1 MRNNLPVFVMNTL
14 LRSTTQR
21 SKLQRWVRQIDN
33 YPNWL
38 GASERELLVETRHGF
53 SIWCD
58 RSDYIGRTIIDSGE
72 WEPLVS
78 RTIQA
83 CLQPGDL
90 AIDVGANIGY
100 DTLLMSTSVGQTG
113 QVLSFEP
120 NIDNLGRLIRNLQQS
135 KASNVCVQSTALADS
150 AGWGDMSLDGEYG
163 HANLRNDG
171 GSKRTQKI
179 LTLDLDTLLS
189 LDPARRIQLVKMDVE
204 GFEYRVLQ
212 GMKGWLKRV
221 DNVICEV
228 QLQFLERC
236 GASAQ
241 ELFELMHAQGFSSWC
256 AEAESN
262 GSWVAGDHR
271 FRPAKT
277 YTSGMVGFDVLF
289 SRGLTPPLRALVSPT
304 ADIRAVS

>member
-1 MRNNLPVFVMNTL
+1 MREILPVFVMNRL

-21 SKLQRWVRQIDN
+21 SKLQRWVRQIEN

-38 GASERELLVETRHGF
+38 GASQRELLVETRHGF
-53 SIWCD
+53 TLWCD
-58 RSDYIGRTIIDSGE
+58 RSDYIGRTIIDTGE

-83 CLQPGDL
+83 CLQDSAF

-100 DTLLMSTSVGQTG
+100 DTLLMSKSVGPAG
-113 QVLSFEP
+113 QVLAFEP

-135 KASNVCVQSTALADS
+135 RAGNVCVQSTALSDG
-150 AGWGDMSLDGEYG
+150 AGWGTMSLDGEYG

-171 GSKRTQKI
+171 GSQRTQKI
-179 LTLDLDTLLS
+179 LTLDLDTLLT
-189 LDPARRIQLVKMDVE
+189 LDAGRRIQLVKMDVE
-204 GFEYRVLQ
+204 GFEYKVLQ
-212 GMKGWLKRV
+212 GMQGWLERV
-221 DNVICEV
+221 DNIICEV

-241 ELFELMHAQGFSSWC
+241 GLFELMHEHGFTAWC
-256 AEAESN
+256 AEPESD
-262 GSWVAGDHR
+262 GRWVRGDHR

-277 YTSGMVGFDVLF
+277 YTSGMIGFDTLF
-289 SRGLTPPLRALVSPT
+289 CRKLTPPLHALVSGVDTPP
-304 ADIRAVS
+304 AP